1 MRQLSILL
9 FLAATACGPSSEQ
22 IQSQFQERV
31 DQSQAC
37 ENVSDCSLIYPGCPL
52 GCYVAVRADL
62 ADELSAYAAQLI
74 SDYES
79 GGVSCA
85 YGCMEPGELVC
96 LEEVCSILSE

>member
-1 MRQLSILL
+1 MRQLCILL
-9 FLAATACGPSSEQ
+9 FLAATACGPSAQE

-37 ENVSDCSLIYPGCPL
+37 ETASDCSLIYPGCPL

-85 YGCMEPGELVC
+85 YGCAEPGELVC
-96 LEEVCSILSE
+96 SESACALVSD